1 VVTAEPH
8 LSRKVYLARDAQD
21 AERVATFLTTNGV
34 KAWPV
39 LKEVSA
45 PVEALDSF
53 WCSVAVPANE
63 VHRAHEL
70 LSTLLVLPREGDV
83 PDEEIERELRDPD
96 SDQPFTK

>member
-1 VVTAEPH
+1 MVTAEPH
-8 LSRKVYLARDAQD
+8 LSRKVYLARDTQD
-21 AERVATFLTTNGV
+21 AQRVTTFLTTNGV

-39 LKEVSA
+39 
-45 PVEALDSF
+45 VEDASPMPLSSF
-53 WCSVAVPANE
+53 VCFVAVPPNE
-63 VHRAHEL
+63 ERRAHEL